1 MSNETQFTDALAS
14 ASGPLCDDCLTT
26 VIGWHDRQQARS
38 VGTKLGYRG
47 EVLRRRGTCAQC
59 RGHRI
64 VSELRGAQAQPRTGA
79 PPEDPRTPALAPGA
93 ASDGPAASRPWHWE
107 GHVQAAIVGHLSAS
121 GWRLTQVV
129 DAASTAQG
137 VDVFAQKDGQ
147 ELWVTVK
154 GYPKG
159 TAATHASTQGRRHW
173 FAQALLDV
181 VRYRTQRPDVAIGV
195 GLPDGFTVYLDLAP
209 SVAWLHE
216 SAPFVFYWVSEDGSV
231 REE

>member
-26 VIGWHDRQQARS
+26 VIGWHDRRQ
-38 VGTKLGYRG
+38 
-47 EVLRRRGTCAQC
+47 
-59 RGHRI
+59 
-64 VSELRGAQAQPRTGA
+64 
-79 PPEDPRTPALAPGA
+79 
-93 ASDGPAASRPWHWE
+93 
-107 GHVQAAIVGHLSAS
+107 AIVGHLSAS